1 MKQRGESQIE
11 ERSVIQLATRDQ
23 SNVISQKQN
32 KHNTVIALRQLLGI
46 NTVRLTMNRR
56 ALYTKSTPIGT
67 LASTLSA
74 FTCSKS
80 KIKTQNNV

>member
-56 ALYTKSTPIGT
+56 ALYTKSIIYWNTRLYPVCIYLFKVKNKDT
-67 LASTLSA
+67 E
-74 FTCSKS
+74 
-80 KIKTQNNV
+80 